1 MANERPRSRLDP
13 ERERGIVVRART
25 DAEAYGTLYDYYL
38 PRVYGFVARRVADR
52 AAAEAIT
59 ASTFQRGLE
68 AIQSATLKTETL
80 GGWLFR
86 VAASAVVDQG
96 RHADAAVP
104 AGVRGGDLAEPD
116 AYHDRPLV
124 GDDVA
129 TTAFAA
135 AIDRDEVR
143 GALRRISEAQRR
155 LIVLKYFDELS
166 DLELCGALGISA
178 ATLAVRLERSLR
190 ALHAA
195 TSKTAGKGNVR
206 GSHVA

>member
-68 AIQSATLKTETL
+68 AIQSATLRTETL

-86 VAASAVVDQG
+86 VAASAIVDQA
-96 RHADAAVP
+96 RHADQSLP
-104 AGVRGGDLAEPD
+104 AGVRAGDLAD
-116 AYHDRPLV
+116 A
-124 GDDVA
+124 VA
-129 TTAFAA
+129 IPFA
-135 AIDRDEVR
+135 
-143 GALRRISEAQRR
+143 
-155 LIVLKYFDELS
+155 ELP
-166 DLELCGALGISA
+166 GWPA
-178 ATLAVRLERSLR
+178 ATAPGHLGRLLLGRLDGRKVTRGQLAC
-190 ALHAA
+190 
-195 TSKTAGKGNVR
+195 
-206 GSHVA
+206 

>member
-1 MANERPRSRLDP
+1 MDP

-25 DAEAYGTLYDYYL
+25 DAEAYGTLYDHYL
-38 PRVYGFVARRVADR
+38 PRLYGFVSRRVADR
-52 AAAEAIT
+52 ASAEAIT

-68 AIQSATLKTETL
+68 AIQSATLRTDTL

-86 VAASAVVDQG
+86 VAASAIVDQA
-96 RHADAAVP
+96 RHAEGGAPD
-104 AGVRGGDLAEPD
+104 GVRAGDVAEPD
-116 AYHDRPLV
+116 ADHARALV
-124 GDDVA
+124 ADEVA
-129 TTAFAA
+129 TAAFAA

-143 GALRRISEAQRR
+143 AALRRVSEAQRR

-166 DLELCGALGISA
+166 DAELCGALGIST

-195 TSKTAGKGNVR
+195 TTRNPTRAGGR
-206 GSHVA
+206 SSHVA

>member
-52 AAAEAIT
+52 AAAETIT

-86 VAASAVVDQG
+86 VAASAIVDHG
-96 RHADAAVP
+96 RHADEAVP
-104 AGVRGGDLAEPD
+104 AGVRAGDLLDPGADP
-116 AYHDRPLV
+116 ARSPV

-129 TTAFAA
+129 AAAFAA

-143 GALRRISEAQRR
+143 SALHRVSEAQRR

-190 ALHAA
+190 ALDAA
-195 TSKTAGKGNVR
+195 TSKTANKGSGR